1 MKRIFALIL
10 ALFLLTP
17 AIIACTKD
25 ENTPDT
31 TDTTETTAPEE
42 TAETGRASLKDDLPA
57 DFSLNGDTVTV
68 ITRDT
73 YRTFD
78 WDGGES
84 KDSDVLAQAVY
95 NRTRAVE
102 ARLATTF
109 DVTEIAGGD
118 WQTYGQELE
127 QILLA
132 GEEYDIALA
141 ASNASIR
148 RGNDYL
154 FQDMSKSKYLDF
166 EKPWWSLDSMEAI
179 SLDGKKIRYLVG
191 DIAINSYFWAT
202 STYFNKTLYENTFG
216 SADDLYQLAIDGGWT
231 YDKLM
236 ELVEAGANDVDG
248 NGSLEVTDVYGFL
261 ADVSSVFY
269 FMDHSTDLDRLVRG
283 ENGVPVVQYDI
294 DRASAMLDKMLKL
307 VYETPGAYYGADLH
321 KTNPGLFTAGHVLFV
336 FAQLYNSSLPEYRS
350 MQDDYGILPMPKIDE
365 QQTEY
370 RSFITDS
377 ATYVTVPITCSR
389 PDVIG
394 GVLEALCSESHR
406 SVLEVF
412 YEIALKAKYSRDS
425 YSGQVIDIIK
435 ASTTK
440 SFLYEYDSVVGGGN
454 WFRACLR
461 ENTSAFASMYN
472 AEVGMVNKLLA
483 ALAEKYN
490 RLESEFL
497 EG

>member
-1 MKRIFALIL
+1 MKRTLALIL

-17 AIIACTKD
+17 AIIACTKND
-25 ENTPDT
+25 DIPDG
-31 TDTTETTAPEE
+31 TDASETTAPEE
-42 TAETGRASLKDDLPA
+42 TAETGRASLKDNLPA
-57 DFSLNGDTVTV
+57 DFTLSGDTVTV

-84 KDSDVLAQAVY
+84 KDSDVLAQAVF

-102 ARLATTF
+102 ARLSATF

-118 WQTYGQELE
+118 WQTYGKDLE
-127 QILLA
+127 QLLLA

-148 RGNDYL
+148 PGNDYL
-154 FQDMSKSKYLDF
+154 FQDMSKNPYLDF
-166 EKPWWSLDSMEAI
+166 DQPWWSRDAMEAI

-202 STYFNKTLYENTFG
+202 ATFFNKNLYEDKFG
-216 SADDLYQLAIDGGWT
+216 SADDLYKLAIDGNWT
-231 YDKLM
+231 YDKLL
-236 ELVEAGANDVDG
+236 ELTEAGHNDVDG
-248 NGSLEVTDVYGFL
+248 NGTLEVTDIYGFL
-261 ADVSSVFY
+261 VDVSSRFY

-294 DRASAMLDKMLKL
+294 DRASAILEKFLKL
-307 VYETPGAYYGADLH
+307 VYDTPGSFYNTNLH
-321 KTNPGLFTAGHVLFV
+321 KTHPNLFTDGHVMFM
-336 FAQLYNSSLPEYRS
+336 FAQLYNTSLPEYRG
-350 MQDDYGILPMPKIDE
+350 MQNDYGILPMPKIDE

-406 SVLEVF
+406 NVREVF
-412 YEIALKAKYSRDS
+412 YEIALKSKYSRDS
-425 YSGQVIDIIK
+425 YSGQVIDIIM
-435 ASTTK
+435 ANTTK

-454 WFRACLR
+454 WFRYCLM
-461 ENTSAFASMYN
+461 NNSNAFASKYN
-472 AEVGMVNKLLA
+472 AEVGMVNQLLS
-483 ALAEKYN
+483 ALVEKYN
-490 RLESEFL
+490 KLESEMA
-497 EG
+497 G